1 MTKPNRIVNADMV
14 VVFVILSIVKIKVNQ
29 NQNQMFNWNKNKEK
43 STVKLEGCL
52 SPSNVE
58 MCTIPGHGGYP
69 KATCWH
75 CLKQELNKETESFGS
90 SSFGRTINLD
100 EQ

>member
-1 MTKPNRIVNADMV
+1 MIRPNRIANADMV
-14 VVFVILSIVKIKVNQ
+14 VVFVILSTVKRLF
-29 NQNQMFNWNKNKEK
+29 QMFNWKKNNEK
-43 STVKLEGCL
+43 TTVKLEGCL

>member
-1 MTKPNRIVNADMV
+1 MV
-14 VVFVILSIVKIKVNQ
+14 VVFVILSTVKRLF
-29 NQNQMFNWNKNKEK
+29 QMFNWKKNNEK
-43 STVKLEGCL
+43 TTVKLEGCL